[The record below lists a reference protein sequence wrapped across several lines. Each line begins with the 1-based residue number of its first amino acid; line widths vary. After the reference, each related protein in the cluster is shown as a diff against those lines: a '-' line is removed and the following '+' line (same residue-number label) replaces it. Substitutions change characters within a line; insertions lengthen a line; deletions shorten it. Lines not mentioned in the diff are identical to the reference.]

1 VNARRLALLA
11 LAAVAGA
18 IIYATAAPASQQA
31 GPSRAE
37 FTALKAR
44 VAKVEKNTTTIATLL
59 AGCLQKGVP
68 VSRYDGYVAVDNA
81 NNPITTT
88 ALDVEDSGQT
98 PQAYLL
104 DIGQTCSSAI
114 ARALGTKLTVVHLH
128 VAARAVLDA

>member
-1 VNARRLALLA
+1 VNARRFVLLA
-11 LAAVAGA
+11 LAAVVGA

-37 FTALKAR
+37 FNALKAR
-44 VAKVEKNTTTIATLL
+44 VAKVEKNTNTVVALL

-68 VSRYDGYVAVDNA
+68 VSRYNGYVAVDST
-81 NNPITTT
+81 NNQQFQTT

-104 DIGQTCSSAI
+104 DIGQTCASAI
-114 ARALGTKLTVVHLH
+114 THAFGTKLTVVHLH
-128 VAARAVLDA
+128 VSARVQR